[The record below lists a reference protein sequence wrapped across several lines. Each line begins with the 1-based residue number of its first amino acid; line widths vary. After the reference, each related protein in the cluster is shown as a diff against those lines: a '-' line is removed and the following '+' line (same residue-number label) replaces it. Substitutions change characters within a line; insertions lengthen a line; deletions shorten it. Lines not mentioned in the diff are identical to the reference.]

1 MSCCVISLNFNDF
14 FDGHVSSH
22 ILMCQRLGHQNI
34 KLNL

>member
-1 MSCCVISLNFNDF
+1 MSCCVISLDLNDF
-14 FDGHVSSH
+14 FNGHVSSH